1 MASRLQEFGDRLQH
15 AWAGASQPKRLAI
28 AGAGAMGL
36 AVLYGIW
43 AWANHT
49 DYAVVYSGL
58 SPQTGGAVIA
68 VLQKEG
74 TPFRLEQGG
83 STVEVPAADAAQ
95 VRLTLAEQGL
105 PTQASSALWKHLQN
119 EKLGTSSFVEHTT
132 YLRALEASLG
142 RDIESIHGV
151 EKASVNL
158 ALPEHTP
165 FLETMPK
172 AKAGVTLY
180 LMPGVTL
187 SSQQVFGITHL
198 VASSI
203 PGLSSAD
210 VTVVDQN
217 GHALTAKTH
226 GANASRI
233 LHLQNSVEAHYRKQ
247 ILALLAPLVG
257 GAQNIRVVVDARLD
271 LAKGQRS
278 SVTYGVGHVVTA
290 ALLSAHRKG
299 NLDGGSFG
307 IPGALSNQPP
317 GAPLAPLTAPI
328 SSAPTA
334 LTLSEIKA
342 MIPASQKS
350 DQHFRYVIDKTVA
363 FQKDAPWRLRDLS
376 VSVLVNGTVLPS
388 TTKATPVTAPTAS
401 TTSTK
406 GAAPSAK
413 KKVTTIS
420 SMQAFTAQDLQSMQK
435 MVSNS
440 IHASAQNGMVDVQA
454 MPFRATQIV
463 HRAWW
468 QQLSPWRIW
477 HAIEWLLFAL
487 VALLLLRKPIREITQ
502 GLSKRRGSEAVS
514 HNATVVTQS
523 TISEEH
529 ISEEQR
535 NGAVTTP
542 RVLNDDG
549 ALLDFSGVGEGRL
562 AENMETIKTLIRSD
576 STRALQVVREWIGDL
591 GEGES

>member
-1 MASRLQEFGDRLQH
+1 MASRLQEIGDRLQRT
-15 AWAGASQPKRLAI
+15 WAEASQSKRLAI
-28 AGAGAMGL
+28 AGTGAMGL
-36 AVLYGIW
+36 AVLFGIW
-43 AWANHT
+43 AWVNHT

-68 VLQKEG
+68 LLQKEG

-151 EKASVNL
+151 EKASINL

-172 AKAGVTLY
+172 AKAGVTLQ

-226 GANASRI
+226 GTNASRI
-233 LHLQNSVEAHYRKQ
+233 LHLQNSVEAHYRQQ

-257 GAQNIRVVVDARLD
+257 GAQNVRVVVDARLD

-350 DQHFRYVIDKTVA
+350 DQHFRYVLDKTVA

-388 TTKATPVTAPTAS
+388 TATATLVAAPTAS
-401 TTSTK
+401 TISTK
-406 GAAPSAK
+406 GAATTAQKTVS
-413 KKVTTIS
+413 TIS
-420 SMQAFTAQDLQSMQK
+420 SMQTFTAQDLQSMQK
-435 MVSNS
+435 MVDNS
-440 IHASAQNGMVDVQA
+440 IHASAQNGTVDVEA
-454 MPFRATQIV
+454 IPFRATPTV

-477 HAIEWLLFAL
+477 HAIEWFLFAL
-487 VALLLLRKPIREITQ
+487 VVLLLLRKPIREMMQ
-502 GLSKRRGSEAVS
+502 GLSKRRGPEAASHAVVAQGPVSED
-514 HNATVVTQS
+514 
-523 TISEEH
+523 
-529 ISEEQR
+529 QR
-535 NGAVTTP
+535 HGAGTAP

-549 ALLDFSGVGEGRL
+549 AVLDFSGVGEGRL

>member
-1 MASRLQEFGDRLQH
+1 MASRLQEISDRLQH
-15 AWAGASQPKRLAI
+15 TWAEASQSKRLVI
-28 AGAGAMGL
+28 AGTGAMGL
-36 AVLYGIW
+36 AALLGIW
-43 AWANHT
+43 AWVNHT

-58 SPQTGGAVIA
+58 NPQTGGAVIA
-68 VLQKEG
+68 LLQKEG
-74 TPFRLEQGG
+74 TPFRLKQGG

-172 AKAGVTLY
+172 AKAGVTLR

-187 SSQQVFGITHL
+187 SNQQVFGIAHL

-257 GAQNIRVVVDARLD
+257 GARNVRVVVDARLD

-278 SVTYGVGHVVTA
+278 AVTYGVGHVVTA
-290 ALLSAHRKG
+290 ALLSTHRKG
-299 NLDGGSFG
+299 DLDGGSFG

-342 MIPASQKS
+342 MIPASQKN
-350 DQHFRYVIDKTVA
+350 DQHFRYVLDKTVA
-363 FQKDAPWRLRDLS
+363 FKKDAPWRLRDLS

-388 TTKATPVTAPTAS
+388 TATATSVVAPTAS
-401 TTSTK
+401 TLSIK
-406 GAAPSAK
+406 GAIATK
-413 KKVTTIS
+413 KTVSSIS
-420 SMQAFTAQDLQSMQK
+420 SMQIFTARDLQSMQK
-435 MVSNS
+435 MVDNS
-440 IHASAQNGMVDVQA
+440 IHASAQNGTVDVEA
-454 MPFRATQIV
+454 MPFRAAPTT

-477 HAIEWLLFAL
+477 HAIEWFLFAL
-487 VALLLLRKPIREITQ
+487 VALLLLRKPIRELMQ
-502 GLSKRRGSEAVS
+502 GLSKRRGPETVS
-514 HNATVVTQS
+514 HAAVAQGPV
-523 TISEEH
+523 SED
-529 ISEEQR
+529 QR
-535 NGAVTTP
+535 HGAGTTP
-542 RVLNDDG
+542 QVLNDDG
-549 ALLDFSGVGEGRL
+549 AVLDFSGVGEGRL
-562 AENMETIKTLIRSD
+562 AENMETIKALIRND

-591 GEGES
+591 GEGEG

>member
-1 MASRLQEFGDRLQH
+1 MASSLQEAGDRLRR
-15 AWAGASQPKRLAI
+15 AWAEASQSKRLAI

-36 AVLYGIW
+36 AGLFGIW

-165 FLETMPK
+165 FLETLPK
-172 AKAGVTLY
+172 AKAGVTLRM
-180 LMPGVTL
+180 MPGVTL
-187 SSQQVFGITHL
+187 STQQVFGITHL

-257 GAQNIRVVVDARLD
+257 GAQNIRVIVDARLD

-317 GAPLAPLTAPI
+317 GAPQAPLTAPI
-328 SSAPTA
+328 SRAPKA

-350 DQHFRYVIDKTVA
+350 NQHFRYVLDKTVA

-388 TTKATPVTAPTAS
+388 TAKAAPVAIPTAS

-406 GAAPSAK
+406 GAAPSVK
-413 KKVTTIS
+413 KPVTTIS
-420 SMQAFTAQDLQSMQK
+420 SMQTFTAQDLQSMQK

-440 IHASAQNGMVDVQA
+440 IHASAQHGMVDVQA
-454 MPFRATQIV
+454 MPFRAMQIV

-477 HAIEWLLFAL
+477 HAIEWFLFAL
-487 VALLLLRKPIREITQ
+487 VAILLLRKSIREIVQ
-502 GLSKRRGSEAVS
+502 GLSKRRGSEAAS
-514 HNATVVTQS
+514 QNATAVAQDA
-523 TISEEH
+523 

-535 NGAVTTP
+535 NGTSTAP
-542 RVLNDDG
+542 PVLNDDG

-562 AENMETIKTLIRSD
+562 AENMETIRTLIRSD
-576 STRALQVVREWIGDL
+576 STRALQVVREWIGDF

>member
-1 MASRLQEFGDRLQH
+1 MTSKIKLQETGDRLWR
-15 AWAGASQPKRLAI
+15 AWSEASQLKRLVI
-28 AGAGAMGL
+28 AGAGAMGFAIL
-36 AVLYGIW
+36 FGVWI
-43 AWANHT
+43 WANHT
-49 DYAVVYSGL
+49 NYAVVYSGL

-83 STVEVPAADAAQ
+83 SIIEVPAADAAQ

-105 PTQASSALWKHLQN
+105 PTQASNALWKNLQD

-158 ALPEHTP
+158 ALPDHTP

-172 AKAGVTLY
+172 AKAGVTLQ

-187 SSQQVFGITHL
+187 STQQVFGITHL

-257 GAQNIRVVVDARLD
+257 GTQNIRVIVDARLD

-299 NLDGGSFG
+299 NMNGGAFG

-317 GAPLAPLTAPI
+317 GAPQAPLTAPAG
-328 SSAPTA
+328 SAPA
-334 LTLSEIKA
+334 AMTLSEIKA
-342 MIPASQKS
+342 MIPTSEKS
-350 DQHFRYVIDKTVA
+350 DQHFHYVLDKTVA

-388 TTKATPVTAPTAS
+388 ASNVTPVAAPTAS
-401 TTSTK
+401 TD
-406 GAAPSAK
+406 SAK
-413 KKVTTIS
+413 GVVSPVKKPSVTIS
-420 SMQAFTAQDLQSMQK
+420 NMQTFTTQDLQSMQK
-435 MVSNS
+435 MVIDS
-440 IHASAQNGMVDVQA
+440 IHASAQHGVVDVQA
-454 MPFRATQIV
+454 MPFRVTQAA
-463 HRAWW
+463 HLAWW
-468 QQLSPWRIW
+468 RRISPWRVW
-477 HAIEWLLFAL
+477 HAIEWFLFAL
-487 VALLLLRKPIREITQ
+487 VAILVLRKSIREIMH
-502 GLSKRRGSEAVS
+502 GVSKRLRSEVS
-514 HNATVVTQS
+514 SQHATTAAQDG
-523 TISEEH
+523 TI
-529 ISEEQR
+529 EEQR
-535 NGAVTTP
+535 NDTSATVSS
-542 RVLNDDG
+542 VLNDDG
-549 ALLDFSGVGEGRL
+549 ALLDVSGVGEGRL
-562 AENMETIKTLIRSD
+562 AENMETIRTLIRSD
-576 STRALQVVREWIGDL
+576 SNRALQVIREWIGDL

>member
-1 MASRLQEFGDRLQH
+1 
-15 AWAGASQPKRLAI
+15 
-28 AGAGAMGL
+28 MGL
-36 AVLYGIW
+36 AALLGIW
-43 AWANHT
+43 AWVNHT

-58 SPQTGGAVIA
+58 NPQTGGAVIA
-68 VLQKEG
+68 LLQKEG
-74 TPFRLEQGG
+74 TPFRLKQGG

-172 AKAGVTLY
+172 AKAGVTLR

-187 SSQQVFGITHL
+187 SNQQVFGIAHL

-257 GAQNIRVVVDARLD
+257 GARNVRVVVDARLD

-278 SVTYGVGHVVTA
+278 AVTYGVGHVVTA
-290 ALLSAHRKG
+290 ALLSTHRKG
-299 NLDGGSFG
+299 DLDGGSFG

-342 MIPASQKS
+342 MIPASQKN
-350 DQHFRYVIDKTVA
+350 DQHFRYVLDKTVA
-363 FQKDAPWRLRDLS
+363 FKKDAPWRLRDLS

-388 TTKATPVTAPTAS
+388 TATATSVVAPTAS
-401 TTSTK
+401 TLSIK
-406 GAAPSAK
+406 GAIATK
-413 KKVTTIS
+413 KTVSSIS
-420 SMQAFTAQDLQSMQK
+420 SMQIFTARDLQSMQK
-435 MVSNS
+435 MVDNS
-440 IHASAQNGMVDVQA
+440 IHASAQNGTVDVEA
-454 MPFRATQIV
+454 MPFRAAPTT

-477 HAIEWLLFAL
+477 HAIEWFLFAL
-487 VALLLLRKPIREITQ
+487 VALLLLRKPIRELMQ
-502 GLSKRRGSEAVS
+502 GLSKRRGPETVS
-514 HNATVVTQS
+514 HAAVAQGPV
-523 TISEEH
+523 SED
-529 ISEEQR
+529 QR
-535 NGAVTTP
+535 HGAGTTP
-542 RVLNDDG
+542 QVLNDDG
-549 ALLDFSGVGEGRL
+549 AVLDFSGVGEGRL
-562 AENMETIKTLIRSD
+562 AENMETIKALIRND

-591 GEGES
+591 GEGEG